1 MKYGNAEIPEEL
13 SYTKNHLW
21 LSTLGDITTLGW
33 TDYIQSNAGDVN
45 YLELPKKGA
54 RVKAGDEFGS
64 IETSKWVD
72 KLYSP
77 IEGEIVE
84 INDRVVKQPELINQF
99 PFSEGWFI
107 KIKSEDEMTSQDLLT
122 PADYLAFLKLCEEE
136 E

>member
-1 MKYGNAEIPEEL
+1 MRYGNAEIPEEL

-21 LSTLGDITTLGW
+21 VNTLGDVSTLGW

-45 YLELPKKGA
+45 YLELPKKGT

-77 IEGEIVE
+77 IEGEVVE
-84 INDRVVKQPELINQF
+84 VNDSVVKQPELINQF
-99 PFSEGWFI
+99 PFTEGWFV
-107 KIKSEDEMTSQDLLT
+107 KIKPEDEMASRDLLS

-136 E
+136 D